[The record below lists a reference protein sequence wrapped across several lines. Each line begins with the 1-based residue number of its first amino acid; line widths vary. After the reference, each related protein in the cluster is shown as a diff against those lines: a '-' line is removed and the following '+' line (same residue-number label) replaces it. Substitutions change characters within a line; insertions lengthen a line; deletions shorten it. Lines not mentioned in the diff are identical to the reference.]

1 LDFQSTLPQGRPD
14 LVRASAFRRY
24 VDDAATGRLGGSSL
38 RSRPAPSAGLTP
50 SLWQDLQ
57 RFEADGGAAELLD
70 IVAAALRH
78 AHALTIHVQA
88 EAHALPLSLYPRAH
102 VFGCPLPLAEVLAL
116 PLRALQVI
124 HVEPAATP
132 PGGRT
137 LYPLPPL
144 TWALALR
151 GAREALLPEI
161 AGPLAYRV
169 RAGVSLEDLG
179 LGPVARAAVREL
191 QRRPVNLERLS
202 GFAGLNP
209 SRAQRLLNA
218 LYLHGALI
226 VSRSHPAASDGWLGG
241 G

>member
-1 LDFQSTLPQGRPD
+1 MDFESTLPLGRPD

-24 VDDAATGRLGGSSL
+24 VDVTTSARLGASSP
-38 RSRPAPSAGLTP
+38 RSRPKALAGLTP

-57 RFEADGGAAELLD
+57 RFESGGGAAELLD

-88 EAHALPLSLYPRAH
+88 EAHALPLSLYPREH
-102 VFGCPLPLAEVLAL
+102 VFACPLPLAEVLAL
-116 PLRALQVI
+116 PLGTLQVI
-124 HVEPAATP
+124 HVEPAAAP
-132 PGGRT
+132 PAGRV
-137 LYPLPPL
+137 LHPLPPL

-169 RAGVSLEDLG
+169 RAGVALKGLG

-191 QRRPVNLERLS
+191 QCRPVNLDRLS

-209 SRAQRLLNA
+209 RRAQRLLNA
-218 LYLHGALI
+218 LYLHGALV